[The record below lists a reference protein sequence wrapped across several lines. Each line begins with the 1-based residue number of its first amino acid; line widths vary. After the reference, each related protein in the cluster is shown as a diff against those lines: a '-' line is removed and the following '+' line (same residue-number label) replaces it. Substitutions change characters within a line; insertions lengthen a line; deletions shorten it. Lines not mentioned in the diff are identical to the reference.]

1 MYFLLEFL
9 HLYVVFTAIKVLKM
23 ESSDLSSNAMSVSE
37 AITQLFIDEDLSE
50 FDDSDTDK
58 TYQPDVLERSSS
70 FDEAA
75 G

>member
-1 MYFLLEFL
+1 
-9 HLYVVFTAIKVLKM
+9 M

-37 AITQLFIDEDLSE
+37 AISQLFIDEDLSE